1 MPPTY
6 MIPDKKNVLTAIYE
20 LASKPDPR
28 FLLGFVSGFIVGA
41 TLFRAV
47 RP

>member
-1 MPPTY
+1 
-6 MIPDKKNVLTAIYE
+6 MITNKKSVLTAIYE

-41 TLFRAV
+41 TLFRKIS
-47 RP
+47 